1 MSKGEIRMNHL
12 LTMNE
17 LSIEDIQFILRKA
30 EEFKSGLQ
38 DEIFKQKLIAN
49 LFFEPSTR
57 TRFSFEA
64 AEHRLGMKPLNVE
77 VNGSSVQKGETLY
90 DTLRTLEEI
99 GVEAFVIRHP
109 EDRYFDG
116 LAEKINVPIINAGD
130 GCGNHPTQSLL
141 DLLTIQQEFIV
152 LQGLTVVIV
161 GDILHSRV
169 ARSNAEVLRKMGAKV
184 LFSGPEEWFVDEWKE
199 DFIPMDEAVER
210 ADALM
215 MLRIQ
220 HERHSASM
228 LLTKEDYHLQYG
240 LTVEREKR
248 MKAHSIIM
256 HPAPV
261 NRGVELADELVECER
276 SRIFKQVQNGVF
288 TRMAVLRWALNTNQ
302 EAIND
307 ELLIEKR

>member
-1 MSKGEIRMNHL
+1 MNHL
-12 LTMNE
+12 LSMNE
-17 LSIEDIQFILRKA
+17 LSIEDIQYILNLA
-30 EEFKSGLQ
+30 EEFKGGKKETAF
-38 DEIFKQKLIAN
+38 DQKLIAN

-64 AEHRLGMKPLNVE
+64 AEHRLGMKPMNVE
-77 VNGSSVQKGETLY
+77 VSGSSVQKGETLY

-99 GVEAFVIRHP
+99 GVSGFVIRHP

-152 LQGLTVVIV
+152 IQGLTVVIV

-169 ARSNAEVLRKMGAKV
+169 ARSNAEVLRKMGARV
-184 LFSGPEEWFVDEWKE
+184 LFSGPEEWFVDEWKD
-199 DFIPMDEAVER
+199 DFIPMDEAVEV
-210 ADALM
+210 ADVVM

-228 LLTKEDYHLQYG
+228 LLTKEEYHQHYG
-240 LTVEREKR
+240 LTIERERR
-248 MKAHSIIM
+248 MKEHSIIM

-261 NRGVELADELVECER
+261 NRGVEITDELVECDR
-276 SRIFKQVQNGVF
+276 SRIFKQVQNGVYI
-288 TRMAVLRWALNTNQ
+288 RMAVLNWTLKTNQ
-302 EAIND
+302 EAENNG
-307 ELLIEKR
+307 LFIEKR

>member
-1 MSKGEIRMNHL
+1 MNHL
-12 LTMNE
+12 LSMSE
-17 LSIEDIQFILRKA
+17 LSIEDIQSILNLA
-30 EEFKSGLQ
+30 EEFKGGKQ
-38 DEIFKQKLIAN
+38 EIAYDQKLIAN

-64 AEHRLGMKPLNVE
+64 AEHKLGMKPLNVE
-77 VNGSSVQKGETLY
+77 VSGSSVQKGETLY

-99 GVEAFVIRHP
+99 GVSGFVIRHP

-169 ARSNAEVLRKMGAKV
+169 ARSNAEVLRKMGARV
-184 LFSGPEEWFVDEWKE
+184 LFSGPEEWFVDEWKN
-199 DFIPMDEAVER
+199 DFIPMDEAVEA
-210 ADALM
+210 ADVLM

-228 LLTKEDYHLQYG
+228 LLTKDDYHQQYG
-240 LTVEREKR
+240 LTIERERR

-261 NRGVELADELVECER
+261 NRGVEIADELVECER

-288 TRMAVLRWALNTNQ
+288 IRMAVLKWALNTNQ
-302 EAIND
+302 EAVNSG
-307 ELLIEKR
+307 LFIEKR